1 MKYKKKDP
9 LVSII
14 MNCFNGERY
23 LNQAIQSVLAQTYQ
37 NWEIIFWNNKSSD
50 NSEKIFKSYSDNRF
64 HYFCGEKH
72 TFLYDARNYALS
84 KCSGELIA
92 FLDVD
97 DIWFSKKLETQVPL
111 FNDVTVGLSCGNY
124 IKLDEGKNN
133 NINLKAKYLSLP
145 NGKVLNELFE
155 SNFVHMSTLMIRK
168 KALNELK
175 YFFDPRFEII
185 GDLDILLRLSCSW
198 NLASIQQ
205 PIANYRYHLNNTGFV
220 KKQLIGTELKI
231 LLNEIKDYREYKKLS
246 NFSKFEYTVKY
257 YELLN
262 LLYNGKKWNIL
273 KQINSLNN
281 KHRFKFLMA
290 MFLPNKI
297 IKILIDRS

>member
-23 LNQAIQSVLAQTYQ
+23 LNKAIQSVLAQTYQ
-37 NWEIIFWNNKSSD
+37 NWEIIFWNNKSFD

-97 DIWFSKKLETQVPL
+97 DVWFSKKLEIQVPL

-124 IKLDEGKNN
+124 IKLNEGKNN
-133 NINLKAKYLSLP
+133 NINLKAKYFSLP

-185 GDLDILLRLSCSW
+185 GDLDILLRLSCRW
-198 NLASIQQ
+198 NMASIQQ

-220 KKQLIGTELKI
+220 KKRLIGTELKI
-231 LLNEIKDYREYKKLS
+231 LLNEIKDYPEYKKLT

-273 KQINSLNN
+273 KQINSLKN
-281 KHRFKFLMA
+281 KHRFKFLIA
-290 MFLPNKI
+290 MFLPKRI

>member
-14 MNCFNGERY
+14 INCFNGERY
-23 LNQAIQSVLAQTYQ
+23 LNQAIQSVLTQTYQ

-64 HYFCGEKH
+64 HYFCAKKH
-72 TFLYDARNYALS
+72 TLLYEARNYALS

-97 DIWFSKKLETQVPL
+97 DIWFTKKLEIQVPL

-124 IKLDEGKNN
+124 IKLNERKNN

-145 NGKVLNELFE
+145 NGNVLNEIFD

-168 KALNELK
+168 KALNELE

-185 GDLDILLRLSCSW
+185 GDLDILLRLSNRW
-198 NLASIQQ
+198 NMTSIQQ

-220 KKQLIGTELKI
+220 KKQLIGNELKI
-231 LLNEIKDYREYKKLS
+231 LLNKIKDYPEYKKLS
-246 NFSKFEYTVKY
+246 NFSKFEYTVKF

-262 LLYNGKKWNIL
+262 MLYNGEKWNIL
-273 KQINSLNN
+273 KQINSLKN
-281 KHRFKFLMA
+281 KHRFKFLIA
-290 MFLPNKI
+290 MFLPTRI
-297 IKILIDRS
+297 IKILIDRW

>member
-14 MNCFNGERY
+14 INCFNGERY
-23 LNQAIQSVLAQTYQ
+23 LNQAIQSVLTQTYQ

-97 DIWFSKKLETQVPL
+97 DIWFTKKLEIQVPL

-124 IKLDEGKNN
+124 IKLNERKNN

-145 NGKVLNELFE
+145 NGNVLNEIFD

-168 KALNELK
+168 KALNELE

-185 GDLDILLRLSCSW
+185 GDLDILLRLSNRW
-198 NLASIQQ
+198 NMTSIQQ

-220 KKQLIGTELKI
+220 KKQLIGNELKI
-231 LLNEIKDYREYKKLS
+231 LLNKIKDYPEYKKLS
-246 NFSKFEYTVKY
+246 NFSKFEYTVKF

-262 LLYNGKKWNIL
+262 MLYNGEKWNIL
-273 KQINSLNN
+273 KQINSLKN
-281 KHRFKFLMA
+281 KHRFKFLIA
-290 MFLPNKI
+290 MFLPTRI
-297 IKILIDRS
+297 IKILIDRW